1 MKTCER
7 GIYEILKAAVTPAPV
22 YAQRAEKNSTAP
34 FVVFQR
40 IGSARLG
47 EHLQGRA
54 HLAEADIQVDVYAN
68 DYYAAKDLA
77 AIIESSLAGYRGT
90 VYHGTGSPQEFV
102 RIAGV
107 TVQGDSDLLDE
118 TDDPLLYR
126 NTNVYT
132 VTYEQ

>member
-1 MKTCER
+1 MKNCER
-7 GIYEILKAAVTPAPV
+7 AINELLKPLAATGLV
-22 YAQRAEKNSTAP
+22 YALCAAKNSATP
-34 FVVFQR
+34 FIVFQR
-40 IGSARLG
+40 IGSERLG

-54 HLAEADIQVDVYAN
+54 HLAQADIQIDVYAN

-77 AIIESSLAGYRGT
+77 ATIESTLAGYRGT
-90 VYHGTGSPQEFV
+90 VYHGTASPQEFV